1 MHTNEENRRWQTFQ
15 GGPNTNKH
23 DGRARVT
30 LDPRGR
36 VRMNEKAYE
45 IFGSPEAVEFHFEP
59 ETATIGLTH
68 RDPQASNAFPVQT
81 PANWPKYR
89 YRQIAAAPFC
99 RFFDITPE
107 RTMLFPNPRVTP
119 TGKML
124 LEITTAVPIGKAS
137 CQNRER

>member
-1 MHTNEENRRWQTFQ
+1 MHANDENRRWQTFQ
-15 GGPNTNKH
+15 GSPNRNKH
-23 DGRARVT
+23 DGRPRVT

-45 IFGSPEAVEFHFEP
+45 IFGSPEAVELHFEP
-59 ETATIGLTH
+59 ETATIALPAATRTLTT
-68 RDPQASNAFPVQT
+68 RSRSKT

-124 LEITTAVPIGKAS
+124 LEITTAVPIGKSSAS
-137 CQNRER
+137 RGAV